1 MVILDAERDVRT
13 PVGAVWRAL
22 VDYPRYPKWTGAAI
36 LQQDPDRPGE
46 LVYRIRVRTPGRTE
60 RAWSFPGRETTREPL
75 RAIGWRF
82 GMGFVYGLDIGF
94 ETSARGG
101 VTHVRHFVRIT
112 GLVAVLRPALLRR
125 IFGPVVETMLS
136 DLEAEARRR
145 QRRGA

>member
-1 MVILDAERDVRT
+1 MLVLDAERDVRA

-22 VDYPRYPKWTGAAI
+22 ADYPRYPKWTGAAI
-36 LQQDPDRPGE
+36 LLQDPARPGE
-46 LVYRIRVRTPGRTE
+46 LVYRIRVRTPGRAE
-60 RAWSFPGRETTREPL
+60 RAWSFPGRETIREPL

-82 GMGFVYGLDIGF
+82 GMALVFRLDIGF
-94 ETSARGG
+94 EARARGG
-101 VTHVRHFVRIT
+101 VTHVRHVIRIT

-125 IFGPVVETMLS
+125 IFEPVVETMLR

>member
-1 MVILDAERDVRT
+1 MLVLDAERDVRA

-36 LQQDPDRPGE
+36 LLQDPARPGE
-46 LVYRIRVRTPGRTE
+46 LAYRIRVRTPGRTE
-60 RAWSFPGRETTREPL
+60 RAWKFPGRETTREPL

-82 GMGFVYGLDIGF
+82 GMALVFRLDIGF
-94 ETSARGG
+94 ETSGRGG
-101 VTHVRHFVRIT
+101 VTHVRHVVRIT

-125 IFGPVVETMLS
+125 IFEPVLETVLR